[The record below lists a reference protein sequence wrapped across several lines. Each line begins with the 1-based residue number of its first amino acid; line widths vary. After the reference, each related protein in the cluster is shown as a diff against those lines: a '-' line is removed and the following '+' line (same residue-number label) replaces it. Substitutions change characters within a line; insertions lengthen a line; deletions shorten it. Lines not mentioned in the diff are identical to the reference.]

1 MALIKSSIPII
12 FKSSRLFLRAKIFF
26 FFFVSMHLI
35 LKILKSYNYL
45 LRNSSDW
52 CSSFKKVCF
61 KKLMGQA
68 IREGEQKIFTQLLI
82 PHCWVIMLFLPLA
95 QYMFKY
101 VFTSFIKRNVFSNRE
116 TGLDYNFLT
125 KPIDIYIVSM
135 LWGK

>member
-1 MALIKSSIPII
+1 
-12 FKSSRLFLRAKIFF
+12 
-26 FFFVSMHLI
+26 
-35 LKILKSYNYL
+35 
-45 LRNSSDW
+45 
-52 CSSFKKVCF
+52 
-61 KKLMGQA
+61 MGQA

-101 VFTSFIKRNVFSNRE
+101 VFTSFIKRNAFSNRE